1 MEEINL
7 LNQKVLRIIQDENPN
22 DPREDDNLTKMVCFH
37 NRYDLGDKHNYNE
50 DDYNSWD
57 ELKKA
62 IEDTEKPVVI
72 LPLYLY
78 DHSGITISTTEFT
91 CNWDSGQIG
100 FVYITN
106 ERINE
111 LGCVIKNEETINDY
125 IKRLTRYLQE
135 EVKQYD
141 QFIQGDI
148 YGFKLIDPDGEEI
161 DSCWGFYGSDWKTN
175 GMIDYIHEEDLPD
188 DL

>member
-1 MEEINL
+1 MEEIKL

-37 NRYDLGDKHNYNE
+37 NRYDLGDKHNYNK

-57 ELKKA
+57 ELKKT

-91 CNWDSGQIG
+91 CKWDSGQIG

-111 LGCVIKNEETINDY
+111 LGCVIENEETINDY
-125 IKRLTRYLQE
+125 IKRLTRDLQE

-141 QFIQGDI
+141 QFLQGDV
-148 YGFKLIDPDGEEI
+148 YGFELIGPDGEEI
-161 DSCWGFYGSDWKTN
+161 DSCWGFYGSNWKTN
-175 GMIDYIHEEDLPD
+175 GITDYIRKEDLPD
-188 DL
+188 NL

>member
-1 MEEINL
+1 MEEIKL

-37 NRYDLGDKHNYNE
+37 NRYDLGDKHNYNK

-91 CNWDSGQIG
+91 CKWDSGQIG

-125 IKRLTRYLQE
+125 IKCLTRCLQE

-141 QFIQGDI
+141 QFLQGDI
-148 YGFKLIDPDGEEI
+148 YRFELIGPDGEEI
-161 DSCWGFYGSDWKTN
+161 DSWGGFYGSNWKTN
-175 GMIDYIHEEDLPD
+175 GMTDYISDEDLPD
-188 DL
+188 NL